1 MSTDT
6 AMQTRTAMIDA
17 NAFGRYTDLLGDL
30 PRVARGEQER
40 LGDLLDEIAAWV
52 AEEES
57 TCYHVAVYTGRVR
70 GPLTFEAIKHTRR
83 RRVGRVMRLLPETE
97 RRTRRLGTDDRVL
110 VVEAAGRVA
119 AYKRGA
125 EDELRHRRE
134 RRCLLFERPE

>member
-1 MSTDT
+1 MT
-6 AMQTRTAMIDA
+6 DA

-30 PRVARGEQER
+30 PQEVARSEQER
-40 LGDLLDEIAAWV
+40 LGGLLDEVAAWV

-57 TCYHVAVYTGRVR
+57 SCYHVAVYTGRVR
-70 GPLTFEAIKHTRR
+70 GPLAFEAIKHTRR

-97 RRTRRLGTDDRVL
+97 RCARRLGTDDRVL

-119 AYKRGA
+119 AYKPGA